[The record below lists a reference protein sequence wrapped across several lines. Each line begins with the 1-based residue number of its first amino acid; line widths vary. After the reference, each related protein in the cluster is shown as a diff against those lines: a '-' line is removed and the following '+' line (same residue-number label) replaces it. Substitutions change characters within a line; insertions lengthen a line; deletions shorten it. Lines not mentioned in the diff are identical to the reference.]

1 MTSVRSDSQRRPVAR
16 ADIERAAARVFRRE
30 GYRGS
35 TMQHIA
41 DEVGLHK
48 TSLYH
53 HIQSKDSLL
62 LAIAE
67 FAMGEPLQELR
78 TLSQDESLDEVQ
90 KLERAV
96 YELVMMVT
104 QRTDSVAVFTMYA
117 QDIGDPDRA
126 RFFAQQRHEYGE
138 IFEGLVADCLRV
150 SGCDDDPRKVSTA
163 ILGMCNWML
172 HWYQP
177 GHRETPVEMAEAFSR
192 IALRMVGCVDGSDG
206 QPATGTS
213 AD

>member
-1 MTSVRSDSQRRPVAR
+1 MTTVRSDSQKRPVNR
-16 ADIERAAARVFRRE
+16 PDIERAAARVFRRE

-41 DEVGLHK
+41 EEVGLHK

-53 HIQSKDSLL
+53 HIDSKDSLL

-67 FAMGEPLQELR
+67 FAMAEPLDELR
-78 TLSQDESLDEVQ
+78 TLAADTSIAPAP
-90 KLERAV
+90 KLRRAV

-117 QDIGDPDRA
+117 QDIADPAYRKL
-126 RFFAQQRHEYGE
+126 FAEQRHEYGE
-138 IFEGLVADCLRV
+138 IFQELVAECLDL
-150 SGCDDDPRKVSTA
+150 GGLDEDPRTVSIA

-177 GHRETPVEMAEAFSR
+177 GHTRTPEQMADDFAR
-192 IALRMVGCVDGSDG
+192 IAMRMVGCTALLGDDHPV
-206 QPATGTS
+206 
-213 AD
+213 